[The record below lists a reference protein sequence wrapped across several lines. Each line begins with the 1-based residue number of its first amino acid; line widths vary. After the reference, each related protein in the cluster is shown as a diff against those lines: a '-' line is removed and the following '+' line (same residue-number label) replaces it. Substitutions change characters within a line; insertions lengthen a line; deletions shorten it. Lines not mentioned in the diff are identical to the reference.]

1 MYLYFR
7 GPSNYFEFTIVFIFR
22 VVGRSSNYFDVP
34 SRGISL
40 CARGVE
46 SGESFSSCLP
56 TLDRLTASFS
66 HRGGVTVVNLRPT
79 ISLCFSN
86 SPSPTI
92 VKNEFPR
99 AKTVFLSFFLSSP
112 PHVRDS
118 GSESL
123 LGREEKEEEKG
134 GGGGGTFW
142 NGKRFLGLDFDTPA
156 KSKITPFI
164 AFVCTKLVET
174 RFFFPLLSPRL
185 GPSSSRARVFAPIRD
200 RPAITVNR
208 PPPPPPHFS
217 GQKISSGRRR

>member
-66 HRGGVTVVNLRPT
+66 HRGGVTVVNPRPT

-86 SPSPTI
+86 SPPPTI
-92 VKNEFPR
+92 EERTNFHERKP
-99 AKTVFLSFFLSSP
+99 SSSP
-112 PHVRDS
+112 SSFPP
-118 GSESL
+118 L
-123 LGREEKEEEKG
+123 LLFLRFRIGIFAWTRRKRRERRRRKEEEEHSGMEK
-134 GGGGGTFW
+134 
-142 NGKRFLGLDFDTPA
+142 DFSAWT
-156 KSKITPFI
+156 
-164 AFVCTKLVET
+164 LT
-174 RFFFPLLSPRL
+174 RRQ
-185 GPSSSRARVFAPIRD
+185 SRR
-200 RPAITVNR
+200 
-208 PPPPPPHFS
+208 
-217 GQKISSGRRR
+217 

>member
-66 HRGGVTVVNLRPT
+66 HRGGVTVVNPRPT

-86 SPSPTI
+86 SPPPTI

-112 PHVRDS
+112 PPVPEIPDRNLCLDAKKKKK
-118 GSESL
+118 
-123 LGREEKEEEKG
+123 RKEEEEEEHSGMEKD
-134 GGGGGTFW
+134 FS
-142 NGKRFLGLDFDTPA
+142 DFDTPA